1 MRAAMGERKMV
12 VCRHCDH
19 CQSLVLV
26 MLTARGSADRRTDRY
41 TFFRCPFLVTRF
53 TATVGA
59 DSDHPQQVRSQLE
72 LVLCGHRVLE
82 SFQFRRVELN
92 DLAAIGTNHVI
103 VMLVLVVVF
112 VVRASIAKAN
122 FARQARVGQ

>member
-1 MRAAMGERKMV
+1 MV

-26 MLTARGSADRRTDRY
+26 MLTARGSTGRRTDSY
-41 TFFRCPFLVTRF
+41 TFFRCPFLVARS

-72 LVLCGHRVLE
+72 LVLCGHRVLK
-82 SFQFRRVELN
+82 SFEFGRIKFK
-92 DLAAIGTNHVI
+92 DLAAVRADHVI
-103 VMLVLVVVF
+103 VMLMFVVVF
-112 VVRASIAKAN
+112 VMRP
-122 FARQARVGQ
+122 